1 MWTIEWKTYEQMT
14 DYEKLKFDLNK
25 KIYGSSAFHTKRTKG
40 ITYYYLMYKDNK
52 LWSF

>member
-25 KIYGSSAFHTKRTKG
+25 KYMVQVLSTPKELKALLI
-40 ITYYYLMYKDNK
+40 IT
-52 LWSF
+52 